1 MLNQLNQS
9 KTVCFPEAATYL
21 QITVFQLNLEGAQNQ
36 YKPNKKNLKCK
47 IPVFFIFLKNYA
59 DKCEVLAT
67 EIWRLKEQSNDTKF
81 IALAR
86 VIREILLFEVWS
98 G

>member
-9 KTVCFPEAATYL
+9 KTVCCPEAATYL
-21 QITVFQLNLEGAQNQ
+21 QITVFQLNLEGAQN
-36 YKPNKKNLKCK
+36 KKKFWKCK
-47 IPVFFIFLKNYA
+47 IPVFYIFLKNYV

-67 EIWRLKEQSNDTKF
+67 GIWGLKEQSNDTKF

-86 VIREILLFEVWS
+86 LIREILLFEIWS